1 MRAQLI
7 NSPWL
12 LVCLA
17 AATAFPAQAASRASG
32 PESPPAAIVIS
43 GGTEAERRLLSGY
56 LLGQLRGL
64 TTNAHP
70 LAITIVPDAEMRK
83 LSSSGDSNSDTG
95 VNPVSGVTRQ
105 MPPSTVTTPAPVPVS
120 PQESSEPASA
130 SDDPDNEGEVDA
142 MYDEADPS
150 TSSNQPNS
158 GRAEITLL
166 KGEDTDDFTE
176 AFLHEFGH
184 HLWFTSMSQ
193 QDMSDFRT
201 LYAESARA
209 QSFVSDYAAVSVE
222 EDFAEAFAY
231 YEQKPKLLSKRDPE
245 AAQFISQLLPRVR
258 AADTD
263 PAAVT
268 VQYSQTDTQ

>member
-32 PESPPAAIVIS
+32 PESRLAAIVIS
-43 GGTEAERRLLSGY
+43 GGSEAERRLLSGY

-70 LAITIVPDAEMRK
+70 LAITIVSDAEMHK

-95 VNPVSGVTRQ
+95 ANPSSGATRPS
-105 MPPSTVTTPAPVPVS
+105 PPSIVPVS